1 MNYFKAIRNI
11 IPILL
16 INIIYIESINAQLVE
31 NSQPASTNISKTDCP
46 CILDDLSVVFKV
58 KAPDAR
64 SIKVDLGK
72 MYEMTKDEKGVW
84 SVTTEPQV
92 PGFHYYS
99 LVIDGLK
106 LADPASESFYGMGRM
121 ASGIDIPEKG
131 VDFYQIKDVP
141 HGEVSSRYY
150 YSKVTNS
157 WRRLFV
163 YTPAGYD
170 GNPAKKYPVVYI
182 QHGGGEDERGWVV
195 QGKTNIILDNLI
207 AEGKAKPM
215 IVVMSNGNVTP
226 PGTPGGYSNAAMAS
240 FKDEMIN
247 NIIPFVDKNYRT
259 LTDAKNRALCGL
271 SMGGGQSFYIGLGN
285 LDYFG
290 WVGTFSSGIFG
301 GINNPSGKTFDA
313 EKEIPGLLSNPDKFN
328 NKLKLF
334 YISVGEQD
342 PRVEFTKNAIK
353 KFQNSGL
360 KVEYNS
366 FPGDHEWQV
375 WRKSLHDFAARVFK

>member
-1 MNYFKAIRNI
+1 MNYFKAIRKI

-240 FKDEMIN
+240 FKNEMIN

-353 KFQNSGL
+353 KFQDSGL